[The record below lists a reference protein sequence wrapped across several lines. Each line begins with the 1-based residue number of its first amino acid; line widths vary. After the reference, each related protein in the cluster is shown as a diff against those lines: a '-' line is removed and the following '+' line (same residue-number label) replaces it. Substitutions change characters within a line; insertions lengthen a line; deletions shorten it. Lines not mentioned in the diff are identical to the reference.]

1 MTEYAIKISTYE
13 FKLTDILLKATSG
26 LKVDY
31 KELIEY
37 IKSLDNN
44 NITALNLRSLLVTQA
59 LKLTNIN
66 NYNNLDW
73 RFVASRLVLFGLF
86 EDAAKTRGYE
96 NSLDYDKN
104 YYNFLNDAVSKN
116 LYDRQILDVYSK
128 EEIEQISNEI
138 NPQYDYGF
146 DYAGMNLLL
155 SRYLIKSQGNIFE
168 LPQEMFLTTSLL
180 LAIPEKPENRLEVAK
195 KFYHAIGSRKISL
208 ATPIVLN
215 LRKPNGNLSSCFIGA
230 MDDSLDS
237 IYYTL
242 DQLAQ
247 ISKNAGGCVDENSF
261 IYLENKGITK
271 IKDCSIGDKILSYN
285 INTLKNEFNLIQD
298 KFITEVK
305 EDDRISMCFS
315 NGTKLHTSKKHPIL
329 VLRNDKYIYVNASEL
344 IEGDIC
350 IKSPLNESLF
360 DYDKKLSDKGWFI
373 GCHLGDGSLQKKDTK
388 SSPYRIRCSGNNKN
402 VIDKFA
408 KVCNEL
414 TGSNSLVSDKNKT
427 NFWEYSCNKNSLNV
441 IDDLIDNQLSKKTY
455 TCFIPK
461 YIKENNLYIPF
472 LAGLIDSDGHIEE
485 SGLIDISI
493 TSKALIDELSSWLS
507 FVGIDYYFREKISK
521 GANEKVIYRLSI
533 KCKSVIFLNLIK
545 ENLSHDIKISRLF
558 NNKNNKNH
566 LSYFISDK
574 EVNQIKENKKLLKH
588 GEICDKL
595 SSYLP
600 LIKNNK
606 IGLGTLKI
614 ILEIGLINIEKYNEI
629 LQRVKVLSIMSD
641 SSERIYYDIVVE
653 NTNNY
658 YVGNFGSVVDHN
670 CGVNISRVRASGS
683 YIRGVK
689 GASSGIMPWVK
700 LINDT
705 GTAVNQQGA
714 RAGAITVALDI
725 WHLDIE
731 EFLHCQ
737 AENGDLRKK
746 AFDIFPQVVIPD
758 LFMQRVE
765 LNEDWHLFDPNEVK
779 LKFNID
785 LAVLHGKEFTDK
797 YIYLESQKVD
807 FRKKVSAKELF
818 KTFLKTVVE
827 TGMPYVT
834 FKDAIN
840 ETNPNKHAGMIGNA
854 NLCTE
859 SFSNFR
865 PSIVTKKE
873 LRDSDTI
880 IKEIKAGELH
890 TCNLVSLNL
899 SVVDDSEIDELT
911 AYCVRILDNTIDI
924 SSAPVPEANK
934 HNNEYRILGVGSM
947 GLADWLAK
955 RKLTYANSAKSVSE
969 LYEKIAYAGV
979 KASIELAQERGVY
992 QKYQGS
998 EWSKGIVFGKDKEWF
1013 ANNDTF
1019 LGKEKWDSLID
1030 LLKESGIRN
1039 GGIFAIAPNTST
1051 SLLMGSTASILPVF
1065 SKFFIDKA
1073 SNGSVPV
1080 CPPLLSGETFWYYQE
1095 NKNINQEI
1103 IIETVS
1109 QIQKWT
1115 DQGISMELYLNLN
1128 NGIRAKDIYNLYM
1141 SAWKKKCKTV
1151 YYVRS
1156 IALKADESCVS
1167 CAN

>member
-1 MTEYAIKISTYE
+1 MIEPAIKINNQDTQLN
-13 FKLTDILLKATSG
+13 KMLLKATSG
-26 LKVDY
+26 LRVDY
-31 KELIEY
+31 RELIEY
-37 IKSLDNN
+37 IQSLENN
-44 NITALNLRSLLVTQA
+44 NISPLNLRKLLLTQA
-59 LKLTNIN
+59 LKLTNLN

-73 RFVASRLVLFGLF
+73 RFVASRLVLFDLF
-86 EDAAKTRGYE
+86 EDAAKTRGYTN
-96 NSLDYDKN
+96 NSSYDKN
-104 YYNFLNDAVSKN
+104 FYQFLTEAVSKN
-116 LYDRQILDVYSK
+116 LYDSQILDVYSK
-128 EEIEQISNEI
+128 EQITEISKEI
-138 NPQYDYGF
+138 NPEYDFGF

-168 LPQEMFLTTSLL
+168 LPQEMFMAISLL
-180 LAIPEKPENRLEVAK
+180 LAVPEKPDQRLAVAK
-195 KFYHAIGSRKISL
+195 KFYHAIASRKISL

-247 ISKNAGGCVDENSF
+247 ISKNAGG
-261 IYLENKGITK
+261 
-271 IKDCSIGDKILSYN
+271 
-285 INTLKNEFNLIQD
+285 
-298 KFITEVK
+298 
-305 EDDRISMCFS
+305 
-315 NGTKLHTSKKHPIL
+315 
-329 VLRNDKYIYVNASEL
+329 
-344 IEGDIC
+344 
-350 IKSPLNESLF
+350 
-360 DYDKKLSDKGWFI
+360 
-373 GCHLGDGSLQKKDTK
+373 
-388 SSPYRIRCSGNNKN
+388 
-402 VIDKFA
+402 
-408 KVCNEL
+408 
-414 TGSNSLVSDKNKT
+414 
-427 NFWEYSCNKNSLNV
+427 
-441 IDDLIDNQLSKKTY
+441 
-455 TCFIPK
+455 
-461 YIKENNLYIPF
+461 
-472 LAGLIDSDGHIEE
+472 
-485 SGLIDISI
+485 
-493 TSKALIDELSSWLS
+493 
-507 FVGIDYYFREKISK
+507 
-521 GANEKVIYRLSI
+521 
-533 KCKSVIFLNLIK
+533 
-545 ENLSHDIKISRLF
+545 
-558 NNKNNKNH
+558 
-566 LSYFISDK
+566 
-574 EVNQIKENKKLLKH
+574 
-588 GEICDKL
+588 
-595 SSYLP
+595 
-600 LIKNNK
+600 
-606 IGLGTLKI
+606 
-614 ILEIGLINIEKYNEI
+614 
-629 LQRVKVLSIMSD
+629 
-641 SSERIYYDIVVE
+641 
-653 NTNNY
+653 
-658 YVGNFGSVVDHN
+658 

-758 LFMQRVE
+758 LFMERVE
-765 LNEDWHLFDPNEVK
+765 LNTDWHLFDPNEVK

-785 LAVLHGKEFTDK
+785 LAELHGKDFSEK
-797 YIYLESQKVD
+797 YIYLESQNLD
-807 FRKKVSAKELF
+807 FRKKVRAKELF

-834 FKDAIN
+834 FKDTIN
-840 ETNPNKHAGMIGNA
+840 ATNPNKHAGMIGNA

-873 LRDSDTI
+873 LIDNDTI

-899 SVVDDSEIDELT
+899 SIVEDSEIDELT
-911 AYCVRILDNTIDI
+911 AYCVRILDNTIEI

-947 GLADWLAK
+947 GLADWLAR
-955 RKLTYANSAKSVSE
+955 RKLTYANSSEIVSE
-969 LYEKIAYAGV
+969 LYEKIGYAGI
-979 KASIELAQERGVY
+979 KASIELAQERGIY
-992 QKYQGS
+992 PKYPGS

-1013 ANNDTF
+1013 NHNETF
-1019 LGKEKWDSLID
+1019 LGKEKWNSLID

-1080 CPPLLSGETFWYYQE
+1080 CPPLLSSETFWYYQE
-1095 NKNINQEI
+1095 NKNIDQQV

-1156 IALKADESCVS
+1156 IALKVEDACVS